1 MTSPLPSALKR
12 FDLVSIA
19 TIITILCIS
28 VFTIQS
34 TISAQSSQSSILQQN
49 LINIQLLSI
58 FVGFLLY
65 FVISSINY
73 YYLQYFAIPLYVIS
87 IFFLILVLFI
97 GGSTR
102 GSSRWIDLGPFNF
115 QPSSL
120 GMIAS
125 VLLMATF
132 LKTIK
137 TKINHIVYF
146 LVNLGMFVIPA
157 ILIFIEPD
165 LGSAMVLMIIWFVSL
180 HITPIKFRFLLILYF
195 IGVTSI
201 PVIWTQLHDYQKER
215 IYTFIN
221 PAHDPSGSGYNVIQS
236 IIAVGSGG
244 VKGRGW
250 GEGTQSHLQ
259 YLPEQ
264 HTDFIF
270 ATFAEEQGF
279 IGVIILVLL
288 YTIIIARMIQILWK
302 STDFYTQ
309 LIVLG
314 ISTWFLSHI
323 VINIGMNIGLLPI
336 TGIPL
341 PLMSYGGSAIVTTLV
356 SLGIIQS
363 IYRHNYQ

>member
-1 MTSPLPSALKR
+1 MTPPLPSALKQ
-12 FDLVSIA
+12 FDIVSIV

-34 TISAQSSQSSILQQN
+34 TISAQSSQSSVLQQN

-65 FVISSINY
+65 FIISSVNY
-73 YYLQYFAIPLYVIS
+73 YYLQYFALPLYIIS
-87 IFFLILVLFI
+87 LLILILVLFI

-102 GSSRWIDLGPFNF
+102 GSSRWIDLGPINF

-120 GMIAS
+120 GMITS

-132 LKTIK
+132 LNTIK
-137 TKINHIVYF
+137 TKINQILYF
-146 LVNLGMFVIPA
+146 IINLGLFAIPA

-165 LGSAMVLMIIWFVSL
+165 LGSAMVLVLIWFVSL
-180 HITPIKFRFLLILYF
+180 HITPIKLKYIFILYLVG
-195 IGVTSI
+195 ILSI
-201 PVIWTQLHDYQKER
+201 PIAWSQLHDYQKER

-221 PAHDPSGSGYNVIQS
+221 PSHDPTGAGYNVIQS
-236 IIAVGSGG
+236 IIAVGSGE
-244 VKGRGW
+244 VSGRGW

-264 HTDFIF
+264 HTDFVF

-279 IGVIILVLL
+279 IGVIILILL
-288 YTIIIARMIQILWK
+288 YLILIFRMVQILWK
-302 STDFYTQ
+302 CNDYYTQ
-309 LIVLG
+309 LIVVG
-314 ISTWFLSHI
+314 IITWFLSHV

-363 IYRHNYQ
+363 IYRHNYK